1 MAIDEKIK
9 RYLDV
14 VTSDKSKILELSY
27 DGKVLEPG
35 QYVPRSDAKL
45 SPTLALTVPS
55 RAATYM
61 VICIDLDGP
70 YPSFNMLSPILHWIQ
85 PGFKAPAESNVLTSS
100 APFVAN
106 YVGPGPPPG
115 SSPHRYVFLLYEQPG
130 GFDATKHAPPGG
142 KEYSNVARMRFA
154 LDDWE
159 NKANLGSPIAVNYF
173 VSN

>member
-1 MAIDEKIK
+1 MATDEKIK

-27 DGKVLEPG
+27 DGKVLQPG
-35 QYVPRSDAKL
+35 QHIARSDAKL
-45 SPTLALTVPS
+45 PPTLSFAVPS

-70 YPSFNMLSPILHWIQ
+70 YPSLNFLSPILHWIQ
-85 PGFKAPAESNVLTSS
+85 PGFKPSAGSKVLTSS
-100 APFVAN
+100 DPFVAN

-115 SSPHRYVFLLYEQPG
+115 SSPHRYVFLLYEQPE
-130 GFDATKHAPPGG
+130 GFDGTKHAPPGG
-142 KEYSNVARMRFA
+142 KEYSNLARKRFA
-154 LDDWE
+154 LGDWE
-159 NKANLGSPIAVNYF
+159 KKVNLSHPIAVNYF